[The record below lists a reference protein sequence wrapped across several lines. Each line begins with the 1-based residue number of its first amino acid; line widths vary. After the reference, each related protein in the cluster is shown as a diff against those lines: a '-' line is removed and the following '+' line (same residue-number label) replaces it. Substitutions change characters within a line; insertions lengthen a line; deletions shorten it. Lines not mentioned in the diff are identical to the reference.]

1 MDHHHPI
8 QKIYCAYD
16 DEGVFVYQ
24 AFTPKIVEFAVKE
37 GTFGKGFGLDRTSW
51 IKPSFAWTLHR
62 SDYATKH
69 RLEAIAKIKIHH
81 WAWLE
86 ILENSVQ
93 SHFDPRVYFTEF
105 EWQAA
110 LKKAKVVCQWDPER
124 GLDGKPLNRR
134 AIQLGL
140 RASILEDYIHRYIIS
155 VEDVTPLAKA
165 LDPKAKTR
173 KTDFS
178 DVPNEREYL
187 ADETCNRRL
196 GIEPTTGSKVS

>member
-1 MDHHHPI
+1 MAGDHPN

-16 DEGVFVYQ
+16 EEGVFVYQ

-62 SDYATKH
+62 SEYATKH
-69 RLEAIAKIKIHH
+69 RMEAIAKIKIHH

-93 SHFDPRVYFTEF
+93 SHFDSRVYASEL

-110 LKKAKVVCQWDPER
+110 LKKAMVVCQWDPER

-140 RASILEDYIHRYIIS
+140 RDSILPDYVEKYIIR
-155 VEDVTPLAKA
+155 VEDVTPLAR
-165 LDPKAKTR
+165 LIVTIAKVR
-173 KTDFS
+173 RTDFPE
-178 DVPNEREYL
+178 VPLEREYL
-187 ADETCNRRL
+187 VEEAIAKRL
-196 GIEPTTGSKVS
+196 GIKAI

>member
-1 MDHHHPI
+1 MEHLHPL

-16 DEGVFVYQ
+16 EEGVFVYQ

-69 RLEAIAKIKIHH
+69 RMEAIAKIKIHH

-93 SHFDPRVYFTEF
+93 SHFDPRVYSTEF

-140 RASILEDYIHRYIIS
+140 RDSILPDYVEKYIIR
-155 VEDVTPLAKA
+155 VEDVTPLARLIAPIAKA
-165 LDPKAKTR
+165 R
-173 KTDFS
+173 RTDFPE
-178 DVPNEREYL
+178 VPLEREYL
-187 ADETCNRRL
+187 VEEAIAKRL
-196 GIEPTTGSKVS
+196 GIKVI